1 MVGCVC
7 WDMGVHVFVC
17 VRERM
22 RIRESA
28 RGGLGDTEKDGDC
41 DCKDCKDCSWQDGD
55 LGEPVVWFQPKC
67 EGLRT
72 RRSLGIS
79 SSLSPCLTA
88 ED

>member
-1 MVGCVC
+1 
-7 WDMGVHVFVC
+7 
-17 VRERM
+17 
-22 RIRESA
+22 
-28 RGGLGDTEKDGDC
+28 
-41 DCKDCKDCSWQDGD
+41 
-55 LGEPVVWFQPKC
+55 VVWFQPKC